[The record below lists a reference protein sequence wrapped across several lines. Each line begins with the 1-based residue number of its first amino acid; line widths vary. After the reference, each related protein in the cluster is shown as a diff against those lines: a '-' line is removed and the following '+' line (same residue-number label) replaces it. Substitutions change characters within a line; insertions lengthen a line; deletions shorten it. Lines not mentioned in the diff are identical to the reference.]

1 MARHDRNL
9 GGCVPAA
16 LLTAPSYFFSLVSAL
31 ASFLAT
37 RLSFEKKPAMLSLG
51 GRRLDNQAPSGQL
64 GPVKTFLVRSQ
75 PVSQVNPA
83 ARTQACVSW
92 QHSGVLLT

>member
-16 LLTAPSYFFSLVSAL
+16 LLTAPSYFFSLTSAL

-37 RLSFEKKPAMLSLG
+37 RASFEKKPAMLSP
-51 GRRLDNQAPSGQL
+51 RREAAGQPSTRWAA
-64 GPVKTFLVRSQ
+64 GPVDTFKSLCQTISSLASA
-75 PVSQVNPA
+75 PEQV
-83 ARTQACVSW
+83 TGGS
-92 QHSGVLLT
+92 